1 MLVIKEEPFFNQS
14 NTPLVLIF
22 IKGTNQY
29 LERLKEE
36 YPFWYKSITE
46 WINAGSTSYH
56 YLDTQMYSRGIISIE
71 TKGNLDNLIKSLKE
85 IDKTYLAANPASI
98 DSKWIGADTI
108 RLQGLGGD
116 WLPTEKYLT
125 SKLKDTAITIEM
137 VAKSYKRP
145 YLFYEEVDT
154 RNNIYFFKNGI
165 LDIPE
170 IEYYK
175 HFSNLLKKTVSK
187 EWLKEYIKLN
197 GFTLPNGL
205 TLRQVLVDFIR
216 KEYERRFQEDT
227 LFREELQRVINLFPN
242 QHFSIAYCG
251 YLFPKLTGIHLDL
264 SNPNKTERIAHR
276 EPALTSRTSLHSP
289 SPTGRVYW
297 KGSNVIGETLEDLVD
312 RLIRH

>member
-46 WINAGSTSYH
+46 WINSGSTSFH
-56 YLDTQMYSRGIISIE
+56 YLDTQMYPRAIISIE

-85 IDKTYLAANPASI
+85 IDKTYLEADPASQ
-98 DSKWIGADTI
+98 DSNWIGADTI

-116 WLPTEKYLT
+116 WLAIEKYL
-125 SKLKDTAITIEM
+125 SAKLSDTAITIEM

-145 YLFYEEVDT
+145 YLFYEEVDIK
-154 RNNIYFFKNGI
+154 NNIYFFKNGI

-187 EWLKEYIKLN
+187 EWLKEYIKLH

-216 KEYERRFQEDT
+216 KEYERRFKEDT
-227 LFREELQRVINLFPN
+227 PFREELQRVINLFPN
-242 QHFSIAYCG
+242 QYFSIAYCG

-264 SNPNKTERIAHR
+264 SNPNKTERTHWR
-276 EPALTSRTSLHSP
+276 
-289 SPTGRVYW
+289 
-297 KGSNVIGETLEDLVD
+297 GSNVIGETLEDLTYK
-312 RLIRH
+312 LMRH

>member
-46 WINAGSTSYH
+46 WINSGGRDFH

-85 IDKTYLAANPASI
+85 IDKTYLEADPASI
-98 DSKWIGADTI
+98 DSKWIGVDTI

-116 WLPTEKYLT
+116 WLPIEKYL
-125 SKLKDTAITIEM
+125 SNKLKDTAITIEM

-154 RNNIYFFKNGI
+154 RNNIYYFKNGI

-205 TLRQVLVDFIR
+205 TLRQVLVPFIR
-216 KEYERRFQEDT
+216 NEYERRFQEDT
-227 LFREELQRVINLFPN
+227 AFREELQRVINLFPN
-242 QHFSIAYCG
+242 QYFSIAYCG

-264 SNPNKTERIAHR
+264 SNPLKTERVAHR

-289 SPTGRVYW
+289 SPTGRVNW
-297 KGSNVIGETLEDLVD
+297 KGSNVIGETLEDLAYK
-312 RLIRH
+312 LMRH

>member
-46 WINAGSTSYH
+46 WINAGSTSFH

-85 IDKTYLAANPASI
+85 IDKTYLEADPCSQ
-98 DSKWIGADTI
+98 DSNWIGADTI

-116 WLPTEKYLT
+116 WLAIEKYL
-125 SKLKDTAITIEM
+125 SAKLSDTAITIEM

-154 RNNIYFFKNGI
+154 RNNIYFFKNGV

-175 HFSNLLKKTVSK
+175 HFSLILKKTVSK
-187 EWLKEYIKLN
+187 EWLKEYIKLH

-205 TLRQVLVDFIR
+205 TLRQVLVNFIR

-227 LFREELQRVINLFPN
+227 AFREELQRVINLFPN
-242 QHFSIAYCG
+242 QYFSIAYCG

-264 SNPNKTERIAHR
+264 SNPNKTERAHWR
-276 EPALTSRTSLHSP
+276 
-289 SPTGRVYW
+289 
-297 KGSNVIGETLEDLVD
+297 GSNVIGETLEDLAY
-312 RLIRH
+312 RLMRH

>member
-36 YPFWYKSITE
+36 YPFWYKNITE
-46 WINAGSTSYH
+46 WINAGSPDFH
-56 YLDTQMYSRGIISIE
+56 YLDTQMYPRAIISIE

-85 IDKTYLAANPASI
+85 IDKTYLEADPASI

-116 WLPTEKYLT
+116 WLPIEKYLT
-125 SKLKDTAITIEM
+125 AKLKDTAITIEM

-205 TLRQVLVDFIR
+205 TLRQVLVSFIR
-216 KEYERRFQEDT
+216 SEYDRRFNEDA
-227 LFREELQRVINLFPN
+227 LFREELQRVTNLFPN

-264 SNPNKTERIAHR
+264 SNPLKTER
-276 EPALTSRTSLHSP
+276 
-289 SPTGRVYW
+289 VNW
-297 KGSNVIGETLEDLVD
+297 KGSNVIGETLEDLID
-312 RLIRH
+312 RLTRH

>member
-1 MLVIKEEPFFNQS
+1 MLVIKEETFFNQS

-46 WINAGSTSYH
+46 WINSGSTSFH

-71 TKGNLDNLIKSLKE
+71 TKGNLDNLIKTLKE
-85 IDKTYLAANPASI
+85 IDKTYLEANPCSQ
-98 DSKWIGADTI
+98 DSNWIGADTI

-116 WLPTEKYLT
+116 WLAIEKYLS
-125 SKLKDTAITIEM
+125 SKLSDTAITIEM

-154 RNNIYFFKNGI
+154 RNNIYFFKNGV

-175 HFSNLLKKTVSK
+175 HFSLVLKRTVSK
-187 EWLKEYIKLN
+187 EWLKEYIKLH

-216 KEYERRFQEDT
+216 NEYDRRFKEDT
-227 LFREELQRVINLFPN
+227 AFREELERVINLFPN
-242 QHFSIAYCG
+242 QYFSIAYCG

-264 SNPNKTERIAHR
+264 SNPNKTERVH
-276 EPALTSRTSLHSP
+276 
-289 SPTGRVYW
+289 W
-297 KGSNVIGETLEDLVD
+297 KGSNVIGETLEDLAD
-312 RLIRH
+312 RLTRL

>member
-46 WINAGSTSYH
+46 WINTGSKGFH

-71 TKGNLDNLIKSLKE
+71 TKGNLDKLIQSLKE
-85 IDKTYLAANPASI
+85 IDKTYLAANPASQ
-98 DSKWIGADTI
+98 DSNWIGADTI

-116 WLPTEKYLT
+116 WLPIEKYLT
-125 SKLKDTAITIEM
+125 AKLKDTAITIEM

-145 YLFYEEVDT
+145 YLFYEEVDI

-216 KEYERRFQEDT
+216 SETTRRFNEDT
-227 LFREELQRVINLFPN
+227 AFKEELQRVINLFPN

-264 SNPNKTERIAHR
+264 SNPNKTERAH
-276 EPALTSRTSLHSP
+276 
-289 SPTGRVYW
+289 W
-297 KGSNVIGETLEDLVD
+297 KGSNVIGETLEDLCYQLT
-312 RLIRH
+312 RL

>member
-36 YPFWYKSITE
+36 YPFWYKSVTE
-46 WINAGSTSYH
+46 WINAGSTSFH
-56 YLDTQMYSRGIISIE
+56 YLDTQMYPRGIISIE

-85 IDKTYLAANPASI
+85 IDKTYLEADPASI
-98 DSKWIGADTI
+98 DSNWIGADTI

-116 WLPTEKYLT
+116 WLAIEKYLST
-125 SKLKDTAITIEM
+125 KLKDTVITIEM

-175 HFSNLLKKTVSK
+175 HFSLILKKTVSK
-187 EWLKEYIKLN
+187 EWLKEYIKLH

-227 LFREELQRVINLFPN
+227 AFREELQRVINLFPN
-242 QHFSIAYCG
+242 QYFSIAYCG

-264 SNPNKTERIAHR
+264 SNPNKTERAH
-276 EPALTSRTSLHSP
+276 
-289 SPTGRVYW
+289 W
-297 KGSNVIGETLEDLVD
+297 KGSNVIGETLEDLAG
-312 RLIRH
+312 RLTRH

>member
-22 IKGTNQY
+22 IKGNNQY

-46 WINAGSTSYH
+46 WINSGSKSYH

-85 IDKTYLAANPASI
+85 IDKTYLEANPAST
-98 DSKWIGADTI
+98 DSNWIGADTI

-116 WLPTEKYLT
+116 WLPIEKYLT
-125 SKLKDTAITIEM
+125 AKLKDTAITIEM

-154 RNNIYFFKNGI
+154 RNNLYYFKNGT

-187 EWLKEYIKLN
+187 EWLKEYIKLH

-216 KEYERRFQEDT
+216 SEYDRRFNEDT
-227 LFREELQRVINLFPN
+227 AFREELQRVINLFPN

-264 SNPNKTERIAHR
+264 SNPLRTERKN
-276 EPALTSRTSLHSP
+276 
-289 SPTGRVYW
+289 W
-297 KGSNVIGETLEDLVD
+297 KGSNVIGEVLEDLAY
-312 RLIRH
+312 RL

>member
-46 WINAGSTSYH
+46 WISNGSISYH

-85 IDKTYLAANPASI
+85 IDKTYLEANPAST
-98 DSKWIGADTI
+98 DSNWIGADTI

-116 WLPTEKYLT
+116 WLAIEKYL
-125 SKLKDTAITIEM
+125 SNKLKDTAITIEM

-175 HFSNLLKKTVSK
+175 HFSSLLKKTVSK

-197 GFTLPNGL
+197 GFTLPNGF
-205 TLRQVLVDFIR
+205 TLREVLVSFIQS
-216 KEYERRFQEDT
+216 EYNRRFQEDKP
-227 LFREELQRVINLFPN
+227 FREELERVINLFPN
-242 QHFSIAYCG
+242 QYFSIAYCG

-264 SNPNKTERIAHR
+264 SNPNKTERVHWR
-276 EPALTSRTSLHSP
+276 
-289 SPTGRVYW
+289 
-297 KGSNVIGETLEDLVD
+297 GSNVIGETLEDLVYK
-312 RLIRH
+312 LTRH

>member
-14 NTPLVLIF
+14 NIPLVLIF
-22 IKGTNQY
+22 IKGSNQY

-46 WINAGSTSYH
+46 WINSGSISYH

-85 IDKTYLAANPASI
+85 IDKTYLAANPASQ
-98 DSKWIGADTI
+98 DSNWIGADTI

-116 WLPTEKYLT
+116 WLAIEKYLT
-125 SKLKDTAITIEM
+125 AKLKDTAITIEM

-187 EWLKEYIKLN
+187 EWLKEYIKLH

-216 KEYERRFQEDT
+216 SEYDRRFNEDIA
-227 LFREELQRVINLFPN
+227 FKEELQRVINLFPN

-264 SNPNKTERIAHR
+264 SNPLKTER
-276 EPALTSRTSLHSP
+276 
-289 SPTGRVYW
+289 VNW
-297 KGSNVIGETLEDLVD
+297 KGSNVIGETLEDLID
-312 RLIRH
+312 RLTRH

>member
-46 WINAGSTSYH
+46 WINAGSQDFH

-85 IDKTYLAANPASI
+85 IDKTYLEADPASI

-116 WLPTEKYLT
+116 WLAIEKYLS

-216 KEYERRFQEDT
+216 KEYERRFKEDT
-227 LFREELQRVINLFPN
+227 PFREELQRVINLFPN

-264 SNPNKTERIAHR
+264 SSPNKTER
-276 EPALTSRTSLHSP
+276 
-289 SPTGRVYW
+289 VNW
-297 KGSNVIGETLEDLVD
+297 KGSNVTGETLEDLAD

>member
-36 YPFWYKSITE
+36 YPFWYKNITE
-46 WINAGSTSYH
+46 WINAGSPDFH
-56 YLDTQMYSRGIISIE
+56 YLDTQMYPRAIISIE

-85 IDKTYLAANPASI
+85 IDKTYLEADPASI

-116 WLPTEKYLT
+116 WLAIEKYL
-125 SKLKDTAITIEM
+125 SNKLKDTAITIEM

-187 EWLKEYIKLN
+187 EWLKEYIKLH

-227 LFREELQRVINLFPN
+227 AFREELQRVIDLFPN
-242 QHFSIAYCG
+242 QYFSIAYCG

-264 SNPNKTERIAHR
+264 SNPNKTER
-276 EPALTSRTSLHSP
+276 EN
-289 SPTGRVYW
+289 W
-297 KGSNVIGETLEDLVD
+297 KGSNVIGETLEDLAD
-312 RLIRH
+312 RLIGSAVGSLPHFTS

>member
-14 NTPLVLIF
+14 NTPLGLIF

-46 WINAGSTSYH
+46 WINAGSPDFH
-56 YLDTQMYSRGIISIE
+56 YLDTQMYPRAIISIE

-85 IDKTYLAANPASI
+85 IDKTYLAANPAST
-98 DSKWIGADTI
+98 DSNWIGADTI

-116 WLPTEKYLT
+116 WLPIEKYLST
-125 SKLKDTAITIEM
+125 KLKDTAITIEM

-154 RNNIYFFKNGI
+154 RNNIYYFKNGI

-205 TLRQVLVDFIR
+205 TLRQVLVSFIR
-216 KEYERRFQEDT
+216 SEYDRRFQEDT
-227 LFREELQRVINLFPN
+227 AFREELQRVINLFPN

-264 SNPNKTERIAHR
+264 SNPNKTERVAHR
-276 EPALTSRTSLHSP
+276 EPALTSRTSLHSL
-289 SPTGRVYW
+289 SPTGRENW
-297 KGSNVIGETLEDLVD
+297 KGNNVIGETLEDLAYK
-312 RLIRH
+312 LMRH

>member
-22 IKGTNQY
+22 IKGSNQY

-46 WINAGSTSYH
+46 WINSGSLDFH

-85 IDKTYLAANPASI
+85 IDKTYLAANPAST
-98 DSKWIGADTI
+98 DSNWIGADTI

-116 WLPTEKYLT
+116 WLAIEKYLT
-125 SKLKDTAITIEM
+125 AKLKDTSITIEM

-154 RNNIYFFKNGI
+154 RNNIYYFKNGI

-216 KEYERRFQEDT
+216 SEYDRRFNEDT
-227 LFREELQRVINLFPN
+227 AFKEELQRVINLFPN

-264 SNPNKTERIAHR
+264 SNPNKTERVAHR

-289 SPTGRVYW
+289 SPTGRVNW
-297 KGSNVIGETLEDLVD
+297 KGSNVIGETLEDLVY
-312 RLIRH
+312 RL

>member
-46 WINAGSTSYH
+46 WINAGSTSFH

-85 IDKTYLAANPASI
+85 IDKTYLEANPCSQ
-98 DSKWIGADTI
+98 DSNWIGADTI

-116 WLPTEKYLT
+116 WLAIEKYLS
-125 SKLKDTAITIEM
+125 SKLSDTAITIEM

-154 RNNIYFFKNGI
+154 RNNIYFFKNGV

-175 HFSNLLKKTVSK
+175 HFSLILKKTVSK
-187 EWLKEYIKLN
+187 EWLKEYIKLH

-205 TLRQVLVDFIR
+205 TLRQILVDFIR
-216 KEYERRFQEDT
+216 KEYERRFQADT
-227 LFREELQRVINLFPN
+227 PFREELQRVINLFPN

-264 SNPNKTERIAHR
+264 SNPNKTERVHWR
-276 EPALTSRTSLHSP
+276 
-289 SPTGRVYW
+289 
-297 KGSNVIGETLEDLVD
+297 GSNVIGETLEDLAYK
-312 RLIRH
+312 LMRH

>member
-46 WINAGSTSYH
+46 WINAGSISYH

-85 IDKTYLAANPASI
+85 IDKTYLAANPAST
-98 DSKWIGADTI
+98 DSNWIGADTI

-116 WLPTEKYLT
+116 WLPIEKYLT

-154 RNNIYFFKNGI
+154 RNNIYYFKNGI

-187 EWLKEYIKLN
+187 EWLKEYIKLH

-227 LFREELQRVINLFPN
+227 AFREELQRAITLFPN

-264 SNPNKTERIAHR
+264 SNPNKTERVH
-276 EPALTSRTSLHSP
+276 
-289 SPTGRVYW
+289 W
-297 KGSNVIGETLEDLVD
+297 KGSNVIGETLEDLAGK
-312 RLIRH
+312 LTRH

>member
-1 MLVIKEEPFFNQS
+1 
-14 NTPLVLIF
+14 
-22 IKGTNQY
+22 
-29 LERLKEE
+29 
-36 YPFWYKSITE
+36 
-46 WINAGSTSYH
+46 
-56 YLDTQMYSRGIISIE
+56 
-71 TKGNLDNLIKSLKE
+71 
-85 IDKTYLAANPASI
+85 
-98 DSKWIGADTI
+98 
-108 RLQGLGGD
+108 
-116 WLPTEKYLT
+116 
-125 SKLKDTAITIEM
+125 M

-205 TLRQVLVDFIR
+205 TLRQVLVSFIR
-216 KEYERRFQEDT
+216 SETTRRFNEDT
-227 LFREELQRVINLFPN
+227 AFREELQRVINLFPN

-264 SNPNKTERIAHR
+264 SNPLKTER
-276 EPALTSRTSLHSP
+276 
-289 SPTGRVYW
+289 VNW
-297 KGSNVIGETLEDLVD
+297 KGSNVIGEVLEDLCYQLT
-312 RLIRH
+312 RL

>member
-46 WINAGSTSYH
+46 WINAGSPSFH
-56 YLDTQMYSRGIISIE
+56 YLDTQMYPRAIISIE
-71 TKGNLDNLIKSLKE
+71 TKGNLDNLIKALQE
-85 IDKTYLAANPASI
+85 IDKTYLAVDPAST
-98 DSKWIGADTI
+98 DSNWIGTDTI

-116 WLPTEKYLT
+116 WLAIEKYLS

-175 HFSNLLKKTVSK
+175 HFSLILKKTVSK
-187 EWLKEYIKLN
+187 EWLKEYIKLH

-227 LFREELQRVINLFPN
+227 AFREELERVINLFPN

-251 YLFPKLTGIHLDL
+251 YLFPKLTGIHLNL
-264 SNPNKTERIAHR
+264 SSPNKTERAH
-276 EPALTSRTSLHSP
+276 
-289 SPTGRVYW
+289 W
-297 KGSNVIGETLEDLVD
+297 KGSNVIGETLEDIAHLVNQS
-312 RLIRH
+312 RFTS

>member
-22 IKGTNQY
+22 IKGSNQY

-46 WINAGSTSYH
+46 WINAGSISYH

-85 IDKTYLAANPASI
+85 IDKTYLAANPAST
-98 DSKWIGADTI
+98 DSNWIGADTI

-116 WLPTEKYLT
+116 WLAIEKYLT
-125 SKLKDTAITIEM
+125 AKLKDTAITIEM

-145 YLFYEEVDT
+145 YLFYEEVDI
-154 RNNIYFFKNGI
+154 RNNIYYFKNGI

-216 KEYERRFQEDT
+216 NEYDRRFNEDT
-227 LFREELQRVINLFPN
+227 AFREELQRVINLFPN
-242 QHFSIAYCG
+242 QYFSIAYCG

-264 SNPNKTERIAHR
+264 SNPNKTER
-276 EPALTSRTSLHSP
+276 
-289 SPTGRVYW
+289 VNW
-297 KGSNVIGETLEDLVD
+297 KGSNVIGETLEDLVY

>member
-1 MLVIKEEPFFNQS
+1 
-14 NTPLVLIF
+14 
-22 IKGTNQY
+22 
-29 LERLKEE
+29 
-36 YPFWYKSITE
+36 
-46 WINAGSTSYH
+46 
-56 YLDTQMYSRGIISIE
+56 MYSRGIISIE
-71 TKGNLDNLIKSLKE
+71 TKGNLDNLIKSLNE
-85 IDKTYLAANPASI
+85 IDKTYLEADPASI
-98 DSKWIGADTI
+98 DSNWIGADTI

-116 WLPTEKYLT
+116 WLAIEKYLT
-125 SKLKDTAITIEM
+125 AKLKDTAITIEM

-187 EWLKEYIKLN
+187 EWLKEYIKLH

-227 LFREELQRVINLFPN
+227 PFREELQRVINLFPN
-242 QHFSIAYCG
+242 QYFSIAYCG

-264 SNPNKTERIAHR
+264 SNPNKTERAH
-276 EPALTSRTSLHSP
+276 
-289 SPTGRVYW
+289 W
-297 KGSNVIGETLEDLVD
+297 KGSNVIGETLEDLID
-312 RLIRH
+312 RLTRH

>member
-1 MLVIKEEPFFNQS
+1 
-14 NTPLVLIF
+14 
-22 IKGTNQY
+22 
-29 LERLKEE
+29 
-36 YPFWYKSITE
+36 
-46 WINAGSTSYH
+46 
-56 YLDTQMYSRGIISIE
+56 
-71 TKGNLDNLIKSLKE
+71 
-85 IDKTYLAANPASI
+85 
-98 DSKWIGADTI
+98 
-108 RLQGLGGD
+108 
-116 WLPTEKYLT
+116 
-125 SKLKDTAITIEM
+125 M

-216 KEYERRFQEDT
+216 KEYERRFNEDT
-227 LFREELQRVINLFPN
+227 AFREELQRVINLFPN

-264 SNPNKTERIAHR
+264 SNPSKTERVAHR

-289 SPTGRVYW
+289 SPTGRVNW
-297 KGSNVIGETLEDLVD
+297 KGSNVIGETLEDLID
-312 RLIRH
+312 RLTRL